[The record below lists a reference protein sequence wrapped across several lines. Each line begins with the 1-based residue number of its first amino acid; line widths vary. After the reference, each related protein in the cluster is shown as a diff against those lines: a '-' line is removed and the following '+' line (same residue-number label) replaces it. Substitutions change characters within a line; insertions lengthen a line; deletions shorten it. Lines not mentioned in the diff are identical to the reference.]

1 MGAVRVKTTND
12 RLLEIDY
19 SDTEAVKKII
29 SSWGMVEKLAEG
41 GYSSLSY
48 ISRSTDSN
56 RGKYYRVRR
65 K

>member
-1 MGAVRVKTTND
+1 MIKLGAVRVKTTND

-41 GYSSLSY
+41 GDTVSRQISL
-48 ISRSTDSN
+48 RL
-56 RGKYYRVRR
+56 
-65 K
+65 